1 MKTSAAPLPDG
12 FRTVPFAHRALHDVL
27 DGRPENSRAAI
38 RAAITAGYGIEIDLQ
53 LSRDDA
59 AVVFH
64 DYKIDRLTH
73 AHGTVRQYAAT
84 ELKAIPLRGGNEG
97 IPDLHDVM
105 ALVAGHVPLL
115 IELKDQD
122 GAMGP
127 NVGPLERAVA
137 QALAGYA
144 GDVAVMSF
152 NPHSVALMQELCPE
166 VPRGIT
172 TSAYRLVDWPLSK
185 VRCAHLRDIPDY
197 DRVGATF
204 VSHEVD
210 DLDNPRIAELKAQG
224 AVICCWT
231 VRSSEQEAA
240 ARKVAD
246 NITFEGYLAPLRA

>member
-1 MKTSAAPLPDG
+1 MKTSAASLPDG
-12 FRTVPFAHRALHDVL
+12 FRTVPLAHRALHDIL

-38 RAAITAGYGIEIDLQ
+38 RAAIRAGYGIEIDVQ
-53 LSRDDA
+53 LSRDGA
-59 AVVFH
+59 AMVFH
-64 DYKIDRLTH
+64 DYQLDRLTQSRGAIRQH
-73 AHGTVRQYAAT
+73 AAMD
-84 ELKAIPLRGGNEG
+84 LKTIRLRGGNEG
-97 IPDLHDVM
+97 IPNLHEVM
-105 ALVAGHVPLL
+105 TLVAGHVPLL

-127 NVGPLERAVA
+127 HVGPLERAVA

-144 GDVAVMSF
+144 GYVAVMSF

-172 TSAYRLVDWPLSK
+172 TSAYRPADWPLSK
-185 VRCAHLRDIPDY
+185 ERCAQLRDIPDY

-231 VRSSEQEAA
+231 VRSPEQEAA
-240 ARKVAD
+240 ARKIAD
-246 NITFEGYLAPLRA
+246 NITFEGYPAPLRA